1 MSVSHCG
8 RSVLALTCLFS
19 ACGLASAE
27 GERSFLGIN
36 LRALSPEVAAEL
48 EVTATEGLIVV
59 STHVGSPARV
69 AGVLPLDLLLEVNGQ
84 ATPTQE
90 AFQAAM
96 APLHVGDEV
105 KLAVSRKA
113 ERVELTARLVS
124 RKDWEA
130 EWVLEGKPLPELAV
144 SAWNRPGPGSVEEL
158 RGSVTLLVFWYIT

>member
-1 MSVSHCG
+1 M
-8 RSVLALTCLFS
+8 RSRRRLVLALAMLVATC
-19 ACGLASAE
+19 GASTADE
-27 GERSFLGIN
+27 EKPFLGIS
-36 LRALSPEVAAEL
+36 LRALNPEVAAEL

-59 STHVGSPARV
+59 STQVGSPARV

-84 ATPTQE
+84 ATARQE

-105 KLAVSRKA
+105 KLVVSRKE

-130 EWVLEGKPLPELAV
+130 EWVLEGKPLPELDV
-144 SAWNRPGPGSVEEL
+144 PAWNRPGPASVEEL
-158 RGSVTLLVFWYIT
+158 RGSVVLLVFWYVT